1 MSSKNTLLR
10 KTWIGLAITIGFVA
24 ATVLLVSVPAS
35 QFTDQAA
42 REYVAGIARIILAY
56 VVTLVMHNRK
66 WGWTVLTWPAPRSWA
81 IILPVAAYSLIVY
94 PLLFTGN
101 LRLNLTQPNFAAG
114 VGFNGFAT
122 GALEEL
128 IFRGLILS
136 LLLSGNSND
145 HNPSNIWNAIIVS
158 SLLFSVPHAKSLCWS
173 RRGSCGCAV
182 DLGFSARHRVRV
194 LADQWQVGLAGCHI
208 AWRYERICAREQT
221 RRRYTTLTAT
231 CCRTGFRPGALVHL
245 RSNPVAEANRFDLTI
260 ALEPT
265 AGRCDD
271 ND

>member
-42 REYVAGIARIILAY
+42 REYVAGIARIILAC
-56 VVTLVMHNRK
+56 VVILVMHNR
-66 WGWTVLTWPAPRSWA
+66 GWAVLTWPAPRSWA

-158 SLLFSVPHAKSLCWS
+158 SLLFSVPHALNLFVVTPRLVWS
-173 RRGSCGCAV
+173 RS
-182 DLGFSARHRVRV
+182 
-194 LADQWQVGLAGCHI
+194 
-208 AWRYERICAREQT
+208 
-221 RRRYTTLTAT
+221 
-231 CCRTGFRPGALVHL
+231 
-245 RSNPVAEANRFDLTI
+245 
-260 ALEPT
+260 
-265 AGRCDD
+265 
-271 ND
+271 